1 MKVFELS
8 FTHGL
13 FFHVKD
19 NPELLLKE
27 IRMEKEEEKE
37 EEIEVIISC
46 KCPVGVK
53 LTEDEIKDVE
63 NLFNCIMNDETYLD
77 DSDAWVMEMLLFML
91 IK

>member
-27 IRMEKEEEKE
+27 IRMEK

-77 DSDAWVMEMLLFML
+77 AWSWKCYCLC
-91 IK
+91 